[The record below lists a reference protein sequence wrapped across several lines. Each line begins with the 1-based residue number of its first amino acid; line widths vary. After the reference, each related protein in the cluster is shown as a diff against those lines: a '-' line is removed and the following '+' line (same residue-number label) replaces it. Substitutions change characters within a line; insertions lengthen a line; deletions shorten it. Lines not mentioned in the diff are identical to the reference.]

1 MATKTLSQNIQ
12 TVITDLSNIKTA
24 LVAKG
29 VAIPSGTPSNSYS
42 GLIDGL
48 QIGSPASAEFN
59 IHFGDVAPE
68 DMTKLWVKTAP
79 VSNIRLD
86 SQITSVVNATTRIN
100 DVINSAT
107 SEIVSGYGGCAERVD
122 NLVYL
127 FGGYTQSPK
136 ILTYNLDTLE
146 TASTGV
152 AMPSNYYREAA
163 TGRVGNLIYLLGG
176 LKYATMSLDIYQYN
190 ITEKIITKLTVT
202 IPNNSIYGWRAFG
215 YATVGTRI
223 YLFGGYKSTSSS
235 SSYIASSAY
244 YFDTVAQTFTTI
256 ATPLTYNRVEM
267 ATAVVGTDIY
277 LIGGRNSSG
286 SETSWIT
293 KYDSL
298 LDKYT
303 AVANLPSV
311 CSNCRATAIGT
322 DIFVFFSSNIY
333 KFDTLTNTVT
343 TVSSGLTWSFGGGS
357 IVSYGTD
364 IFNFCGSSLTN
375 GAFKTITDVTLEAN
389 HLLISSL
396 KSGYPV
402 ALFNQHGI
410 DIKLPVSN
418 VFKGDVNNK
427 AQKVNAYYYNNAQWN
442 LI

>member
-1 MATKTLSQNIQ
+1 MATKTLSENIQ
-12 TVITDLSNIKTA
+12 TAITDLSNIKTA
-24 LVAKG
+24 LVGKG

-68 DMTKLWVKTAP
+68 DTTKLWVKTAP
-79 VSNIRLD
+79 VSNIKLD
-86 SQITSVVNATTRIN
+86 SEISSVLNATTRVN
-100 DVINSAT
+100 DVLNVAT
-107 SEIVSGYGGCAERVD
+107 SEIISGYGGCAERVN

-127 FGGYTQSPK
+127 FGAYTQSPK
-136 ILTYNLDTLE
+136 ILTYNMDTLV

-163 TGRVGNLIYLLGG
+163 TGRVGNYIYLLGG
-176 LKYATMSLDIYQYN
+176 LKYATMSLDIYQYSISEN
-190 ITEKIITKLTVT
+190 TLTKLSVT

-215 YATVGTRI
+215 YATVGTKI

-235 SSYIASSAY
+235 YSYQASSAY
-244 YFDTVAQTFTTI
+244 YFETETLTFTTI
-256 ATPLTYNRVEM
+256 ASPLSNRVEM
-267 ATAVVGTDIY
+267 GTAVIGTDIY
-277 LIGGRNSSG
+277 LFGGRNSGG
-286 SETSWIT
+286 SETSAIT
-293 KYDSL
+293 KYNTL
-298 LDKYT
+298 LDKFT
-303 AVANLPSV
+303 AVGNLPSV

-322 DIFVFFSSNIY
+322 DIYIY
-333 KFDTLTNTVT
+333 WDTKIFKFDSLTNSVT
-343 TVSSGLTWSFGGGS
+343 TVSTGLAWSFSGGS
-357 IVSYGTD
+357 IVSYGTN
-364 IFNFCGSSLTN
+364 IFNFCGSYLTN
-375 GAFKTITDVTLEAN
+375 NVFKTVVDVELETD

-396 KSGYPV
+396 VSGRQV

-418 VFKGDVNNK
+418 VFMGDVNNK